1 MEESIRE
8 INLKE
13 REQKEKAAE
22 KECRKEEAR
31 NYSPLVLAFLG
42 DSVYEREIRERI
54 VREGNASPNELNRRS
69 SLLAKASTQAA
80 MAQALLSELTDEEV
94 AIYRRG
100 RNANPHT
107 MAKNATVADY
117 RRATGLE
124 ALMGYLFL
132 CGEEA
137 RCRELIGRGIEKT
150 KDVQ

>member
-8 INLKE
+8 KNK
-13 REQKEKAAE
+13 
-22 KECRKEEAR
+22 KEEAR

-54 VREGNASPNELNRRS
+54 VREGNASPNQLNKRS
-69 SLLAKASTQAA
+69 SFLAKASTQAM
-80 MAQALLSELTDEEV
+80 MAQALLSEMTDEEV
-94 AIYRRG
+94 AVYRRG
-100 RNANPHT
+100 RNANSHT

-132 CGEEA
+132 CGEEE
-137 RCRELIGRGIEKT
+137 RCRELISLGIEKIQE
-150 KDVQ
+150 DLEEE